1 MQTSEDA
8 DPNTVRR
15 AAEVLAKERNSDSI
29 KAWLVTGEVKHEEDE
44 ITSAYRFFGI
54 DDRTSALDLEVLENQ
69 VSFNFGDDP
78 NRLEDARKHFE
89 VLSKHMMGQGQVEM
103 KPNYEIPVGLQNQ
116 GNTCYL
122 NSLLQYLFAIRQ
134 FRNIILNIDQLKDD
148 VSAEGFQRRRVGGLR
163 VTRQQAIKSQE
174 FVEELNKLFQEMAH
188 APGPSVYPTWKLA
201 CLALVGDSNLA
212 RRSTVGGERPNLLM
226 RDSHLGKEIPQETI
240 EELPN
245 DEDSPP
251 MVVENIIVIPDNSS
265 DTTLVDDVVVTPE
278 SETANK
284 EEDIPE
290 NANDIQVEKEADA
303 VPSVEQPAEE
313 SHTTIIDVESAPPKH
328 PDRPPPVPPRP
339 KPHPEQ
345 SKNELWR
352 EKAEDAAQQQDV
364 TEVIENVLYKTECAI
379 RPSSLG
385 SDDEQQ
391 DEIKSL
397 FYGTQKWTYPD
408 KETEDKEELFSIF
421 SLTLATQPK
430 DVYDALHEVF
440 DRRTVELNG
449 KEARRFGTIINAPPI
464 LQLVFQRQEYVKEKQ
479 ETVVIKHHVDLNET
493 IYLDRFLPDTDG
505 EMTTKRQAYWRAKE
519 EYQSHAEQREKH
531 KVPSLQ
537 CDDVDALEATYE
549 FVDKLSAKSDPNAN
563 GEGETEPDLIKE
575 LGLDGE
581 WVDATK
587 ALISKSA
594 EKKRI
599 RIQTLEQQMESAK
612 QDMDMALAAF
622 DEPEHQKERYDL
634 AAVFVHRGQGGSKG
648 GHYWIYIRDFERD
661 LWRSYNDSDVRII
674 EDPKREIFDK
684 RDPSST
690 GAPYLVV
697 YVAHEQTHQWI
708 DPLFRAAPSDY
719 QVIDVEMENTGE
731 EMVETTDQTMHDASF
746 VEPGEASQVSQF
758 L

>member
-1 MQTSEDA
+1 MQGSDGA
-8 DPNTVRR
+8 DQKTVRR
-15 AAEVLAKERNSDSI
+15 AAEVLAGERNSDSI
-29 KAWLVTGEVKHEEDE
+29 RAWLLTGEVKHEEDE
-44 ITSAYRFFGI
+44 VTSAYRFFGI

-78 NRLEDARKHFE
+78 SRLEEARKHFE
-89 VLSKHMMGQGQVEM
+89 VLRNHMMGQGSAEM
-103 KPNYEIPVGLQNQ
+103 KPDYESPVGLQNQ

-134 FRNIILNIDQLKDD
+134 FRDIILNINQLKDD
-148 VSAEGFQRRRVGGLR
+148 VTADTFQRRRVGGLR
-163 VTRQQAIKSQE
+163 VTRQQATKSQE
-174 FVEELNKLFQEMAH
+174 FVEELNRLFQDMAH
-188 APGPSVYPTWKLA
+188 APGPSVHPTWKLA

-212 RRSTVGGERPNLLM
+212 RRSTVGGERPNLM
-226 RDSHLGKEIPQETI
+226 IRDSQLGKEIPQETI

-251 MVVENIIVIPDNSS
+251 TVVENVAVLPDNSS
-265 DTTLVDDVVVTPE
+265 DTTLVDEVVVTPE
-278 SETANK
+278 SEEANK
-284 EEDIPE
+284 DEGTSQE
-290 NANDIQVEKEADA
+290 NADVIHVEKTADA
-303 VPSVEQPAEE
+303 VPAVEAPAKE
-313 SHTTIIDVESAPPKH
+313 SGATTIDIQEPPKH

-339 KPHPEQ
+339 KAHPEQ
-345 SKNELWR
+345 TKNDFWR

-379 RPSSLG
+379 KPSSLG
-385 SDDEQQ
+385 ADDEQQ

-449 KEARRFGTIINAPPI
+449 KDARRFGTIMHAPPI
-464 LQLVFQRQEYVKEKQ
+464 LQLVFQRQEYIKEKH
-479 ETVVIKHHVDLNET
+479 ETVVIKHHVNLNET
-493 IYLDRFLPDTDG
+493 IYLDRFLPDADG
-505 EMTTKRQAYWRAKE
+505 EMATKRQAYWRAKE
-519 EYQSHAEQREKH
+519 EYQSHAEQRAKH
-531 KVPSLQ
+531 KIASLQ
-537 CDDVDALEATYE
+537 CDDVEALAATYE

-563 GEGETEPDLIKE
+563 GENETENDLIKE
-575 LGLDGE
+575 LDLDDE

-587 ALISKSA
+587 ALISKTT

-599 RIQTLEQQMESAK
+599 RIQNLEQQMQSAK
-612 QDMDMALAAF
+612 QDMDMAFAAL
-622 DEPEHQKERYDL
+622 DEPEHQKARYDL

-648 GHYWIYIRDFERD
+648 GHYWIYIRDFEKD
-661 LWRSYNDSDVRII
+661 LWRSYNDSDVRVID
-674 EDPKREIFDK
+674 DPQREIFGE

-697 YVAHEQTHQWI
+697 YVAHDQTHQWI
-708 DPLFRAAPSDY
+708 DPLFRAAPDE
-719 QVIDVEMENTGE
+719 QQTEDAEMDGTG
-731 EMVETTDQTMHDASF
+731 VETVEVKDQTMHDASF
-746 VEPGEASQVSQF
+746 VEPGEASQVSHI